1 MDRDYIDLLALQHS
15 LRLGVEE
22 IFPGRLWVKA
32 EVSSIQVKSNGH
44 CYIDLVQS
52 GDGTALARAKAV
64 VWRSRYVQ
72 LAPKF
77 EDASGGLL
85 TPGTEVLLLVRASY
99 SELYGLTLTV
109 EDVEPRFSLGAAEL
123 LRRRTIERLGAEGLM
138 DRQKSLGLALVPRRL
153 AVISAEGSAG
163 YGDFMRH
170 LTENEFGFAFDV
182 RFFGA
187 TMQGAEAP
195 SSMAEAVSC
204 AESGD
209 DWTPDAIL
217 LIRGGG
223 SAFDLAC
230 FDDYGLCLAIAT
242 CGIPVFTAIGH
253 DKDYHVADMVAYDF
267 VKTPTALADRFI
279 DALASEDE
287 RITSVG
293 TTLRLALRSRVATVL
308 LDHSRV
314 VEALRRAFDRR
325 LSEMTSRLDLLDSRV
340 RSADPRSVLSR
351 GYVLVSDS
359 RGVLLKSAGKVA
371 VGDKIEITFG
381 DGSIV
386 ASVEKKNKT

>member
-1 MDRDYIDLLALQHS
+1 MDRDYIDLLALQRS

-22 IFPGRLWVKA
+22 IFPERLWVKA

-44 CYIDLVQS
+44 CYMDLTQS
-52 GDGTALARAKAV
+52 GDGAALARAKAV
-64 VWRSRYVQ
+64 VWRSRYAQ

-77 EDASGGLL
+77 KDGAGALL
-85 TPGTEVLLLVRASY
+85 APGTEALLLVRVSY

-109 EDVEPRFSLGAAEL
+109 DDIEPRFSLGAAEL
-123 LRRRTIERLGAEGLM
+123 LRRRTVERLEADGMM
-138 DRQKSLGLALVPRRL
+138 DRQKSLGLALIPRRL
-153 AVISAEGSAG
+153 AVVSAEGAAG

-187 TMQGAEAP
+187 TMQGADAP
-195 SSMAEAVSC
+195 ASIADALSRAEC
-204 AESGD
+204 GE
-209 DWTPDAIL
+209 DWTPDAVL

-230 FDDYGLCLAIAT
+230 FDDYGLCLAIA
-242 CGIPVFTAIGH
+242 CCSIPVFTAIGH

-279 DALASEDE
+279 DVLASEDE
-287 RITSVG
+287 RITSIG
-293 TTLRLALRSRVATVL
+293 TNLRLALRSRVATVL
-308 LDHSRV
+308 LDHSRTV
-314 VEALRRAFDRR
+314 DALRRAFDLRI
-325 LSEMTSRLDLLDSRV
+325 SEMSSRLDLLSSKV
-340 RSADPRSVLSR
+340 RSADPRSVLAR

-359 RGVLLKSAGKVA
+359 RGVLLKSVGNVS
-371 VGDKIEITFG
+371 VGDKIEISFS
-381 DGSIV
+381 DGSLV
-386 ASVEKKNKT
+386 ASVEKKNRT